1 MRRSNCDHT
10 FINLTPDPLSHR
22 RGGTRRSAW
31 WNMSGTLVGILRL
44 WNRGDW
50 ARWQRRAKRP
60 GERVRYMRTSGSSVI
75 TYGCLGG
82 LFTGIVC
89 SFQVIGC
96 GVYLGQIEAS
106 VAGNTAPGQFV
117 DGNAVVSRPLDIFNQ
132 TLPLVALF
140 ALLMYAVIGYLAG
153 RASRTNNSARAGML
167 AAVITAM
174 VGWLLYLFAAC
185 TVSAQGL
192 HPWTPFTGDEVG
204 TSRNSASSRS
214 CLRCSLH
221 SASARSAVSWGNVPG
236 AS

>member
-1 MRRSNCDHT
+1 
-10 FINLTPDPLSHR
+10 
-22 RGGTRRSAW
+22 
-31 WNMSGTLVGILRL
+31 
-44 WNRGDW
+44 
-50 ARWQRRAKRP
+50 
-60 GERVRYMRTSGSSVI
+60 VRYMRTSGSSVI

-204 TSRNSASSRS
+204 HVSQLSLLALMPALLFALGLGALGGLLGKRS
-214 CLRCSLH
+214 WRVK
-221 SASARSAVSWGNVPG
+221 RAVISD
-236 AS
+236 